1 MHKLAHLD
9 YDFHRATSGNG
20 RVYDM
25 PHLTG
30 EKRAAENG
38 LRCDLLIKLSA
49 RLEPTFHVSFTWPFS
64 GLISYLLVI
73 KEWRDPDSNRGH
85 HDFQL
90 CD

>member
-1 MHKLAHLD
+1 VLVHKLAHLD

-20 RVYDM
+20 RVYGM

-49 RLEPTFHVSFTWPFS
+49 RLEPTFDVSFIWPFS
-64 GLISYLLVI
+64 G
-73 KEWRDPDSNRGH
+73 R
-85 HDFQL
+85 
-90 CD
+90 